1 MWIYYSLQMNDT
13 PLVMRSS
20 TEITLLFLS
29 AVYIVKNKVAQYRSQ
44 QQRIEPEQ

>member
-1 MWIYYSLQMNDT
+1 MNDT

-29 AVYIVKNKVAQYRSQ
+29 ALYIIKNKLVQYRQ
-44 QQRIEPEQ
+44 QQRVMQHVELMN

>member
-1 MWIYYSLQMNDT
+1 MNDT

-29 AVYIVKNKVAQYRSQ
+29 AVYIVKNKVAHYRSQ
-44 QQRIEPEQ
+44 QQRIEPGQ

>member
-1 MWIYYSLQMNDT
+1 MWIYYSVQMNDA

-29 AVYIVKNKVAQYRSQ
+29 AIYIIKNKVSQRQAQQ
-44 QQRIEPEQ
+44 HIELQ